1 MPTKVT
7 NAAGAGKLTIQ
18 MKTAGTKIATVTS
31 VGGKAIPNTCVRV
44 KPEAVKPEAAK
55 TENGDRKVIQ

>member
-1 MPTKVT
+1 
-7 NAAGAGKLTIQ
+7 